1 MSVFVPRIKKAEPLD
16 GYKIR
21 LEFADGV
28 VGVVDLSHLAGRGV
42 FSLWNERKN
51 FMNVSVENGRWLSWG
66 GEIEIDADSLYLKVT
81 GKNVESLFPASKE
94 DPAYA

>member
-1 MSVFVPRIKKAEPLD
+1 MFVPRIKKAQPLD
-16 GYKIR
+16 GYNIR
-21 LEFADGV
+21 LEFSDGV
-28 VGVVDLSHLAGRGV
+28 AGVVDLSHLAGRGV

-51 FMNVSVENGRWLSWG
+51 FMNVSVEDGRWLAWG

-81 GKNVESLFPASKE
+81 GKSVASLFPASKE